1 MPTRRHDAEADLTAW
16 ARYLESVTPLP
27 GRRKPAR
34 PAPPPAPPADT
45 APLANATPPSRRP
58 ERPSRRPAP
67 LPALAVGAPP
77 AGLDRATW
85 TRFQTGR
92 MATTRSLDLHGMT
105 VAHAHQAV
113 AALIMDAAARGE
125 RCVEIVT
132 GHGRRFG
139 GPEGG
144 VLRRE
149 VPLWLDSPPLRALVL
164 AVSHPHPAN
173 QGALRILLR
182 RRRAHQ

>member
-1 MPTRRHDAEADLTAW
+1 MPTRRHEAEADLAAW
-16 ARYLESVTPLP
+16 SRYLESVTPLP
-27 GRRKPAR
+27 GRRKPAGPAPSQEAIRDAVAMPQVIPSRRVDR
-34 PAPPPAPPADT
+34 PARRQAP
-45 APLANATPPSRRP
+45 APLAI
-58 ERPSRRPAP
+58 
-67 LPALAVGAPP
+67 GAPP

-85 TRFQTGR
+85 NRFHGGR
-92 MATTRSLDLHGMT
+92 MATARSLDLHGMT
-105 VAHAHQAV
+105 VTHAHQAV

-132 GHGRRFG
+132 GHGRRLA

-149 VPLWLDSPPLRALVL
+149 VPLWLEAPPLRALVL

-173 QGALRILLR
+173 PGALRVLLR
-182 RRRAHQ
+182 RRRERG

>member
-1 MPTRRHDAEADLTAW
+1 MPTRRHDAEADLAAW
-16 ARYLESVTPLP
+16 SRYLESVTPLP

-34 PAPPPAPPADT
+34 PVAPPAPAVEVVAMPQDMPSRRIDRPARRQAP
-45 APLANATPPSRRP
+45 APLAI
-58 ERPSRRPAP
+58 
-67 LPALAVGAPP
+67 GAPP

-85 TRFQTGR
+85 GRFHGGR
-92 MATTRSLDLHGMT
+92 MTTTRSLDLHGMT

-132 GHGRRFG
+132 GHGRRLAG
-139 GPEGG
+139 AEGG
-144 VLRRE
+144 ALRRE
-149 VPLWLDSPPLRALVL
+149 VPLWLEAPPLRALVL

-173 QGALRILLR
+173 PGALRVLLR
-182 RRRAHQ
+182 RRRERR